1 MSSRLDP
8 EMEQKTLHHCSAN
21 TLTAGDLGPGLP
33 RSEGGQK
40 EAPQAPFNN
49 PTRIPP
55 SMRWQNESWLTQCEA
70 WPLSTFTYPSIDP
83 LLSLDKHDKSGV
95 YLLKRPRERAKGE
108 DKKQC
113 KINTELVLLALMLLL
128 PVCVTEET

>member
-1 MSSRLDP
+1 MEETVSSRLDP

-21 TLTAGDLGPGLP
+21 ALTAGDLGPGLP
-33 RSEGGQK
+33 RSERGQR

-49 PTRIPP
+49 PTQIPP

-70 WPLSTFTYPSIDP
+70 RPLSATTHPSIDP

-95 YLLKRPRERAKGE
+95 YLLKRP
-108 DKKQC
+108 
-113 KINTELVLLALMLLL
+113 
-128 PVCVTEET
+128 